1 MTGSDTRPTVTIDGE
16 SAALES
22 APASIPDAA
31 GRSRHPGSISLYYA
45 GYAIGRFGSF
55 AALPIISRVLGVEGF
70 GRFEVYVAL
79 LLVASVVFDA
89 GAGASIVRFFEDSRF
104 SRGHLLRAAA
114 YVQAGASL
122 VAIAAVA
129 PAVMILVS
137 SPILGLSAVV
147 LFAVIEGFAV
157 IGGALLRVQGRDR
170 LFFGCS
176 LVRFAITVGVGSLG
190 STAGAVGALF
200 GISLGGFAFA
210 LFAIMTIARE
220 SRGNAGPAARAIARY
235 GIPLVATTAMTWC
248 LSVSD
253 RVFLNANVSAAALGE
268 YGANY
273 RLGSFIAVFLAAPL
287 ALAWIPTARRA
298 AGEWERIEMC
308 IRWSSRFALVSLGCL
323 VLLLAVAA
331 RGVPIVFGTEF
342 SENHLVIVASGVSG
356 WLLGLSVLLATP
368 ILLGDRTGLLA
379 VVAASVV
386 IVNLGLNTILIP
398 SYGVSGAA
406 IATVSSYSAFCIM
419 TLVAAGLPNAA
430 WVASRPHIALIAGL
444 LGCVLLAIV
453 FPWGALVAVL
463 CTAVASGAWADIR
476 RGRRSRAGGRQ
487 TLK

>member
-1 MTGSDTRPTVTIDGE
+1 MLPDSG
-16 SAALES
+16 SAAPGPAA
-22 APASIPDAA
+22 APASAA
-31 GRSRHPGSISLYYA
+31 GGPFPGSIPLYYA

-79 LLVASVVFDA
+79 LLIASVVFDA
-89 GAGASIVRFFEDSRF
+89 GAGASIVRFYEDSRF

-137 SPILGLSAVV
+137 SAILGLSAVV
-147 LFAVIEGFAV
+147 LFAGIEGFAV
-157 IGGALLRVQGRDR
+157 IGGALLRAQGRDR
-170 LFFGCS
+170 VFFGFS
-176 LVRFAITVGVGSLG
+176 LMRFAITVGVGSLG
-190 STAGAVGALF
+190 ATAGAVGALF
-200 GISLGGFAFA
+200 GIALGGLGFA
-210 LFAIMTIARE
+210 LFAIFTIARE
-220 SRGNAGPAARAIARY
+220 SSGNAGPATRVIARY

-273 RLGSFIAVFLAAPL
+273 RLGSVIAVFLAGPL
-287 ALAWIPTARRA
+287 VLAWVPTVRRA
-298 AGEWERIEMC
+298 TGEGERIEMC

-331 RGVPIVFGTEF
+331 RGVPVVFGTGF

-356 WLLGLSVLLATP
+356 WLLGLSFLLATP

-379 VVAASVV
+379 VVAASAVV
-386 IVNLGLNTILIP
+386 VNLVLNTILIP

-406 IATVSSYSAFCIM
+406 IATVSSYSLFCLM
-419 TLVAAGLPNAA
+419 TLVAAGPPNAA
-430 WVASRPHIALIAGL
+430 WVASWPHIALIAGL
-444 LGCVLLAIV
+444 LGCVFLAIV
-453 FPWGALVAVL
+453 FPWEALVAVIGV
-463 CTAVASGAWADIR
+463 AVASHAWGDIR
-476 RGRRSRAGGRQ
+476 RGGQSRAGAGSG
-487 TLK
+487 